1 MSRRIMVCG
10 NEAPLLQ
17 TRLLVLKHAGFAVI
31 SACSRD
37 QIESLPQEPA
47 VELGVLGH
55 SLSEEEQAS
64 LAERLRAKWPGAK
77 ILFLTEHRASLEK
90 VTENDYR
97 SDSFQPS
104 QFVENCR
111 EILGA

>member
-1 MSRRIMVCG
+1 MVCG

-17 TRLLVLKHAGFAVI
+17 TRLLVLEQAGFAVI
-31 SACSRD
+31 SACSRE
-37 QIESLPQEPA
+37 QIDSLPLEPA

-55 SLSEEEQAS
+55 SLNEEEQAS

-77 ILFLTEHRASLEK
+77 VLFLTEHRVSLQK
-90 VTENDYR
+90 VAENDYR

-104 QFVENCR
+104 QLVADCR

>member
-1 MSRRIMVCG
+1 MVCG
-10 NEAPLLQ
+10 NDAALLQ
-17 TRLLVLKHAGFAVI
+17 THLLVLKQAGFAVI

-37 QIESLPQEPA
+37 QIDSLPLEPA

-64 LAERLRAKWPGAK
+64 IAERLRARWPGAK
-77 ILFLTEHRASLEK
+77 TLFLPEHRASLKK
-90 VTENDYR
+90 VAENEYR

-104 QFVENCR
+104 QFVADCR
-111 EILGA
+111 EILEA